1 MKRIFFIALL
11 IVIGKSTT
19 NAQIKVVD
27 DNYSSS
33 LTATKSY
40 YDQDVEFESLFPKAY
55 LGSGYCIV
63 ERGWYNST
71 KYNSIKM
78 TIPKSLNCLG
88 DTLWNYSNQVCPR
101 YGLGDR
107 MEIFGFGINTD
118 GEKEEVTWEIP
129 AGYYSISGY
138 IIGRENLIEL
148 LSMHFS
154 DEDTTRILH
163 SYINSGGYEKITNNY
178 YGIGKTPTIKQLK
191 EALLTKKTEYLPD
204 TYIAYVKLSSID
216 TINNKRID
224 YYAPRLSNLF
234 NVKFYTE
241 LEKHF
246 LNQEV
251 LLLDNNYIRIDK
263 NRSYLNTNGEE
274 LLFVEKDGII
284 TDALSHE
291 KIKIQDDAFFVKD
304 VVVKLEKDRP
314 SSEYEPHLYVVL
326 EGKNTGS
333 FAMQANSIQ
342 YIFDINCYM
351 GNEHVFSSKSSF
363 NYNIPHIKCL
373 GSYNSNFYLMRE
385 SDLSTIKQFAIDT
398 CNTINNKERMD
409 KQKEENERLANQK
422 RIEQDKRNKEE
433 ERRQRIILKYGE
445 EMGALI
451 CDKKVAVGMTQE
463 MCCDAWGRPM
473 DSYRTTTKYGQSEVW
488 CYNYKTRIYFF
499 EGKVVQ
505 IDN

>member
-33 LTATKSY
+33 LTATKID
-40 YDQDVEFESLFPKAY
+40 YDQDVEFERLFPKAY

-63 ERGWYNST
+63 ERGWYSST

-88 DTLWNYSNQVCPR
+88 DTLWNYSNKDLDH
-101 YGLGDR
+101 YGLNDR
-107 MEIFGFGINTD
+107 MKYLGFGIMTD
-118 GEKEEVTWEIP
+118 GGKEKVVWEIP
-129 AGYYSISGY
+129 IGYYVVSGY

-163 SYINSGGYEKITNNY
+163 SYIDSGGYEEITNNY
-178 YGIGKTPTIKQLK
+178 CGIGETPTIKQLK
-191 EALLTKKTEYLPD
+191 EAILLSEFKYLPNE
-204 TYIAYVKLSSID
+204 YIAYVKLSSVD
-216 TINNKRID
+216 TDNNKRID
-224 YYAPRLSNLF
+224 YYTPGLSDLF

-342 YIFDINCYM
+342 YIFGINCYM
-351 GNEHVFSSKSSF
+351 GNEHVYSSKSSF

-398 CNTINNKERMD
+398 CNTINNKERMG